1 MSREFFSP
9 NQENRTTAKKD
20 HGGPKEMIDSA
31 GGIFEGESVCAFR
44 YMRFDHAVIGTVE
57 RGDFPVEI
65 GPPVFMVILIEDHC
79 CWSVSQNID
88 FIAVERR
95 GLKRDLIIKIE
106 EIWKEKIAGIFAQ
119 VYQRKAEL
127 QRVLA

>member
-1 MSREFFSP
+1 
-9 NQENRTTAKKD
+9 
-20 HGGPKEMIDSA
+20 MICSA
-31 GGIFEGESVCAFR
+31 GGISKDYLVLTCR
-44 YMRFDHAVIGTVE
+44 NICFDHAVIGSVE

-65 GPPVFMVILIEDHC
+65 GPPVFMIILIENHC

-106 EIWKEKIAGIFAQ
+106 EIGKEKIAGIFAQ

-127 QRVLA
+127 LHVSIRFFQDVL